1 MFFLLVRVSILLS
14 LWSFIRLSPYVSVK
28 FLKNKGL
35 KTGVVTNADIRI
47 SPLFLMLK
55 LVIWANLFE
64 ESVIADLDLSSHLD
78 IIVISEEEG
87 IEKPDKRIWER
98 TCSYVDV
105 QLPEACHIG
114 DELIWSVLS
123 LFHINFHCLNEMS
136 SDYHGAKNAGLRSFL
151 VRRSGSEGE
160 GERKDPDEDLSDV
173 EIIQTF
179 SELRERI

>member
-1 MFFLLVRVSILLS
+1 MF
-14 LWSFIRLSPYVSVK
+14 
-28 FLKNKGL
+28 KG
-35 KTGVVTNADIRI
+35 
-47 SPLFLMLK
+47 
-55 LVIWANLFE
+55 
-64 ESVIADLDLSSHLD
+64 SVIADLDLSSYLD

-105 QLPEACHIG
+105 HLPEACHIG
-114 DELIWSVLS
+114 DELIWSVLC
-123 LFHINFHCLNEMS
+123 LFYINFHRSNEMS

-151 VRRSGSEGE
+151 LRRSGPEGE

-179 SELRERI
+179 DELLQKI